1 MIFSQDRLYIHDGPD
16 MTSPTIQGSGEYLA
30 GRLGAGGN
38 DKPRTYVSTG
48 QDMYLRFVSDGQ
60 NNFPGFLIEYEQGKF
75 LKSYINFQS
84 LNCLSIY

>member
-16 MTSPTIQGSGEYLA
+16 MSSPTIQGSGEYLA

-75 LKSYINFQS
+75 FCHIQTFRVFR
-84 LNCLSIY
+84 I